1 MSQPIIALAQTFFQK
16 RLPFCLY
23 RMPDHSNISIA
34 TLPEYCPTET
44 AKRFLVA
51 PFHPTSQASPIILS
65 IVQAEAITTE
75 YLSKI
80 EKLPVCSDYFSEP
93 LPTET
98 SKEQYFEQADSMISD
113 LQNGKAQKAILSR
126 VLHVVPKKRIDPIA
140 FFLRLC
146 SDYPEAFVHL
156 LAHQKSGVWAGATP
170 ELLLESQKQRLVIM
184 ALAGTQARN
193 KTHKYQWQQK
203 ELEEHFLVC
212 KHIESVAASHHC
224 DFIGKSSTCTVEIA
238 QVAHLVTHYYFQRA
252 SHFNLQN
259 FLNDLHPTPAVGGL
273 PVKEGLAC
281 IAAHEKYD
289 RRYYCGYI
297 GEVSE
302 NEEAHLF
309 VNLRNMQIGE
319 DKIAI
324 FVGGGF
330 TAASKPKSEWEE
342 TVLKSR
348 TMIDKIEA

>member
-1 MSQPIIALAQTFFQK
+1 MYQQIIALAQTFLQK

-23 RMPDHSNISIA
+23 RMPDNNNISIA

-44 AKRFLVA
+44 EKRFIVA
-51 PFHPTSQASPIILS
+51 PFHRTSQASPIILS
-65 IVQAEAITTE
+65 LIKTEAITTE

-80 EKLPVCSDYFSEP
+80 ENIPVGSDYFSSP
-93 LPTET
+93 LPMET
-98 SKEQYFEQADSMISD
+98 SKEQYFEQAGSMIAD

-126 VLHVVPKKRIDPIA
+126 VLYFVPNKKIDPIA

-146 SDYPEAFVHL
+146 TDYPKAFIHL
-156 LAHQKSGVWAGATP
+156 LAHQQSGVWAGASP
-170 ELLLESQKQRLVIM
+170 ELLLESQKQRLVTM

-193 KTHKYQWQQK
+193 DTHQYHWQQK

-212 KHIESVAASHHC
+212 KHIESVAALHHC
-224 DFIGKSSTCTVEIA
+224 DFIEKTPTSTVEIA
-238 QVAHLVTHYYFQRA
+238 QVAHLVTHYNFMRA
-252 SHFNLQN
+252 AHFNLQN

-281 IAAHEKYD
+281 IAAHEEYD

-309 VNLRNMQIGE
+309 VNLRNMQIGK

-324 FVGGGF
+324 FVGGGL
-330 TAASKPKSEWEE
+330 TAASKPEDEWEE